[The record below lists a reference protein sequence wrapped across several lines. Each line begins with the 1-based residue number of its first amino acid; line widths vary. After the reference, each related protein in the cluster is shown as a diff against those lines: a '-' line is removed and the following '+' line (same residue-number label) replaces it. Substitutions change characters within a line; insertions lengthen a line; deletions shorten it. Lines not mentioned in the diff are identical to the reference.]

1 MDGKIKSMDMFDE
14 KRLQFLIDLSSYK
27 PLYVFIRLL
36 IITAVSILL
45 IHVSQ
50 LLADVPPLDD
60 KLEPL
65 SYFIAAVAFNSI
77 MELNL
82 LLMRILNRIE
92 RFKWNI
98 YLQAISVIAFSLV
111 LIFIW
116 FKIAQK
122 VFGDENI
129 LDHGI
134 TQIVLITG
142 LLILIIHLLIIII
155 THLGKEWINNR
166 KEIEE
171 LKQAKLISDYNSL
184 KDRLNPHFMFNNLSV
199 LKSMIRFSPHEA
211 ETFTQNFTNVY
222 RYVLKSHEEKTVSLQ
237 EELRFIESYIALHKE
252 RIGEGLHVEINVDD
266 AALQRAIPPMSLQ
279 LLVENAI
286 KHNVANK
293 QNLLKIEIVAGKQ
306 SLFVKNNCNPK
317 ESTYSTNMGLK
328 TLQSQYKLIADEQI
342 KIEAQPENFKVTL
355 PLL

>member
-1 MDGKIKSMDMFDE
+1 MFDE

-27 PLYVFIRLL
+27 PLYIFIRLS

-50 LLADVPPLDD
+50 FLADEPPFQDKLPPLAF
-60 KLEPL
+60 
-65 SYFIAAVAFNSI
+65 FIAALAFNSI

-82 LLMRILNRIE
+82 LLMHVFNKIE
-92 RFKWNI
+92 RFRWNS
-98 YLQAISVIAFSLV
+98 YLQVISVIALSLV

-116 FKIAQK
+116 FQIAK
-122 VFGDENI
+122 NVFVDENI
-129 LDHGI
+129 LDHTT

-142 LLILIIHLLIIII
+142 LLVLIIHLLLIII
-155 THLGKEWINNR
+155 TNLGKEWLNNR
-166 KEIEE
+166 KEIDE
-171 LKQAKLISDYNSL
+171 LRQAKLISDYNSL

-199 LKSMIRFSPHEA
+199 LKSMIRFNPREA

-222 RYVLKSHEEKTVSLQ
+222 RYVLKSHEVKTVSLN

-252 RIGEGLHVEINVDD
+252 RIGEGLQVEMKIDD
-266 AALQRAIPPMSLQ
+266 LAQSRAIPPMSLQ

-286 KHNVANK
+286 KHNIANK
-293 QNLLKIEIVAGKQ
+293 QHPLKIEITADQ
-306 SLFVKNNCNPK
+306 TSLSVKNNRNPK
-317 ESTYSTNMGLK
+317 ISTYSTNVGLQS
-328 TLQSQYKLIADEQI
+328 LQSQYKLIADEQI
-342 KIEAQPENFKVTL
+342 KIEAHPEYFMVRL

>member
-1 MDGKIKSMDMFDE
+1 MFDE

-199 LKSMIRFSPHEA
+199 LKSMIRFSPQEA
-211 ETFTQNFTNVY
+211 EAFTQNFTNVY

-252 RIGEGLHVEINVDD
+252 RIGVGLQVEINVDD

-293 QNLLKIEIVAGKQ
+293 QNPLKIEIVAGKQ
-306 SLFVKNNCNPK
+306 SLFVKNNRNPK

-342 KIEAQPENFKVTL
+342 KIEAVPEYFKVTL

>member
-1 MDGKIKSMDMFDE
+1 MFDE

-27 PLYVFIRLL
+27 PRYVFIRLL
-36 IITAVSILL
+36 IITVVSIIL

-50 LLADVPPLDD
+50 LLADEPPIHD
-60 KLEPL
+60 KLQTL
-65 SYFIAAVAFNSI
+65 AYFIAAIAFNSI

-92 RFKWNI
+92 RYKWNI
-98 YLQAISVIAFSLV
+98 YLQAISVIGLSML
-111 LIFIW
+111 LIFVW
-116 FKIAQK
+116 FQIARK

-166 KEIEE
+166 KEIDE

-199 LKSMIRFSPHEA
+199 LKSMIRFNPHEA

-252 RIGEGLHVEINVDD
+252 RIGEGLQVVIDVDE
-266 AALQRAIPPMSLQ
+266 ALLQRAILPMSLQ

-286 KHNVANK
+286 KHNIANK
-293 QNLLKIEIVAGKQ
+293 QNPLKIEIVAGQQ
-306 SLFVKNNCNPK
+306 SLFVKNNRNHK
-317 ESTYSTNMGLK
+317 ASTYSTNTGLQ

-342 KIEAQPENFKVTL
+342 KIEAPPEYYKVTL

>member
-1 MDGKIKSMDMFDE
+1 MFDE

-27 PLYVFIRLL
+27 PLYVFIRLS

-50 LLADVPPLDD
+50 FLADEPPFHDKLPPLAF
-60 KLEPL
+60 
-65 SYFIAAVAFNSI
+65 FIAAVAFNSI
-77 MELNL
+77 MELSL
-82 LLMRILNRIE
+82 LLMRILNKIE
-92 RFKWNI
+92 RFRWNI
-98 YLQAISVIAFSLV
+98 YLQAISVISLSLI

-116 FKIAQK
+116 FQIAQS
-122 VFGDENI
+122 VFVDKNI
-129 LDHGI
+129 LDHTT

-166 KEIEE
+166 KEIDE

-199 LKSMIRFSPHEA
+199 LKSMIRFSPQEA

-222 RYVLKSHEEKTVSLQ
+222 RYVLKSHDEKTVVLQ

-252 RIGEGLHVEINVDD
+252 RIGEGLQVEMEIDD
-266 AALQRAIPPMSLQ
+266 LALQRAIPPMSLQ

-286 KHNVANK
+286 KHNIANK
-293 QNLLKIEIVAGKQ
+293 HHPLKIQIVADLQNL
-306 SLFVKNNCNPK
+306 SVKNNRNHK
-317 ESTYSTNMGLK
+317 ASTYSTNMGLQ

-342 KIEAQPENFKVTL
+342 LIETQPEFFKVTL